1 MSSSGIDTEPSGES
15 QDGSYIR
22 LLMKER
28 QSLIAKLTAIGD
40 KTKISNKQILN
51 LGAKLEEAQ
60 GEIESLK
67 SRLGEVNKTVNDVKE
82 SLEFDSRRTRRLG
95 GTRYQRTNSP
105 LIAALIGI

>member
-40 KTKISNKQILN
+40 K
-51 LGAKLEEAQ
+51 
-60 GEIESLK
+60 LK
-67 SRLGEVNKTVNDVKE
+67 SAINK
-82 SLEFDSRRTRRLG
+82 SLTWEQGWRRLK
-95 GTRYQRTNSP
+95 
-105 LIAALIGI
+105 AK